1 MIKIRWIGDNIAVGN
16 HFEIDLGLTIPS
28 TPPIVQI
35 TDYNWLDQDGDGIVD
50 TYVLSGQFSDPDGEE
65 VSLSITMNGGAA
77 GTIEVNGA
85 EWTSAGIPFY
95 NYEAG
100 DYTIVI
106 EACDSSGAC
115 VTVEKIVPNLYW
127 AEDTGPT
134 VDPTVITEPAGEES
148 MPAPGI
154 AITLA
159 GIAVALFASRK
170 RQD

>member
-1 MIKIRWIGDNIAVGN
+1 MILQNYV
-16 HFEIDLGLTIPS
+16 TI
-28 TPPIVQI
+28 
-35 TDYNWLDQDGDGIVD
+35 
-50 TYVLSGQFSDPDGEE
+50 
-65 VSLSITMNGGAA
+65 
-77 GTIEVNGA
+77 
-85 EWTSAGIPFY
+85 
-95 NYEAG
+95 
-100 DYTIVI
+100 
-106 EACDSSGAC
+106 
-115 VTVEKIVPNLYW
+115 EKIVPNLYW

>member
-1 MIKIRWIGDNIAVGN
+1 MVRATFSGDNILSKSYDL
-16 HFEIDLGLTIPS
+16 DLGLTVPS

-35 TDYNWLDQDGDGIVD
+35 TDYNWLDEDGDGIVD

-85 EWTSAGIPFY
+85 EWTSQAFLFI

-106 EACDSSGAC
+106 EACDSSELC
-115 VTVEKIVPNLYW
+115 NN
-127 AEDTGPT
+127 
-134 VDPTVITEPAGEES
+134 
-148 MPAPGI
+148 
-154 AITLA
+154 
-159 GIAVALFASRK
+159 
-170 RQD
+170 